1 MQLSWRALL
10 WVSASSQDARVAG
23 FVEESREQLVS
34 HKAMDLFKVRVDTSA
49 HESVSPHRPLYLS
62 LNHLAVESGRPSGR
76 GIHGLCTRL

>member
-23 FVEESREQLVS
+23 FVESREQLVS
-34 HKAMDLFKVRVDTSA
+34 HKAMGLFKVRVDTRA

-62 LNHLAVESGRPSGR
+62 LNHLAVQSGGPSGR
-76 GIHGLCTRL
+76 GIRGLCIRL